1 MIQRIQTLYYAA
13 SGLIMGL
20 VAFFVSFFQSET
32 GRKSLVDLP
41 LFMTF
46 FIISAVLSFA
56 ALGMFKN
63 RRTQVV
69 LGRLNVILLFSLIG
83 FLIYYWYENFGTDP
97 KAIGIGI
104 FLPVISVVLTS
115 LANRGVMQDEMMI
128 KAAER
133 LR

>member
-32 GRKSLVDLP
+32 GRESLVDLP

-46 FIISAVLSFA
+46 FIISAILSFV
-56 ALGMFKN
+56 ALGMFKK
-63 RRTQVV
+63 RQTQVV

>member
-1 MIQRIQTLYYAA
+1 
-13 SGLIMGL
+13 MGL
-20 VAFFVSFFQSET
+20 VAFFVSFFQSES

-46 FIISAVLSFA
+46 FIISAILSFA
-56 ALGMFKN
+56 ALATFKK

-104 FLPVISVVLTS
+104 FLPVIGVVLTS

>member
-1 MIQRIQTLYYAA
+1 MIQRIQTLYYAG
-13 SGLIMGL
+13 SGLVMGF
-20 VAFFVSFFQSET
+20 VAFFVCFFQSES

-46 FIISAVLSFA
+46 FLISAILSFI
-56 ALGMFKN
+56 ALATFKK
-63 RRTQVV
+63 RQTQVV
-69 LGRLNVILLFSLIG
+69 LGRLNVILLFSIIG

-97 KAIGIGI
+97 KAIGLGV
-104 FLPVISVVLTS
+104 FLPVISIVLTS